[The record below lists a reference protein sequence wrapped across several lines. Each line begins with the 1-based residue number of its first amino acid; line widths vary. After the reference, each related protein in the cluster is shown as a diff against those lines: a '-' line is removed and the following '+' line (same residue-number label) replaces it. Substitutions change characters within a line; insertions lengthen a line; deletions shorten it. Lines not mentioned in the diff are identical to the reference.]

1 MNQNHTYDA
10 NMATA
15 DHRPLDRA
23 QLLDYLA
30 QRGVRITVDEA
41 ALPMPD
47 LMKIAL
53 ERLAA
58 LQDHMSGA
66 EARGGF
72 LH

>member
-1 MNQNHTYDA
+1 MSQNHIDDA
-10 NMATA
+10 AT
-15 DHRPLDRA
+15 DDRRPLDRN
-23 QLLDYLA
+23 QLIDFVA
-30 QRGVRITVDEA
+30 QRGVRITADEA